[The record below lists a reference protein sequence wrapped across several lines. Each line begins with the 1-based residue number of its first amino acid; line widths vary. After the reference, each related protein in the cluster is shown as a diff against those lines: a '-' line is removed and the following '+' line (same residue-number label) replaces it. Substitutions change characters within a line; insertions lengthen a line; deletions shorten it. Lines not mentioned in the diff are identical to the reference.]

1 MDRRRE
7 SEVCESVRELDEFD
21 EGGGDSACRSW
32 VSVCVVGRGRGAPEK
47 RSSAQTTRTLL
58 PRASFCSRCEQMQY
72 ARCATARQARVR
84 TSPLLLLTF

>member
-21 EGGGDSACRSW
+21 EGGDSACRSW

-47 RSSAQTTRTLL
+47 RSSAQTKDALATRLVLL
-58 PRASFCSRCEQMQY
+58 S
-72 ARCATARQARVR
+72 
-84 TSPLLLLTF
+84 L

>member
-21 EGGGDSACRSW
+21 EGGGSACRSW

-47 RSSAQTTRTLL
+47 REEQRADHKDALATRLVLL
-58 PRASFCSRCEQMQY
+58 S
-72 ARCATARQARVR
+72 
-84 TSPLLLLTF
+84 L